1 MAMLTGRGDQT
12 MLKTLGLKPIPDD
25 RVVLTDARDL
35 DTDGKSRHV
44 CMQLIDTLIGSQ
56 SG

>member
-12 MLKTLGLKPIPDD
+12 MLKALSLKPIPDE

-44 CMQLIDTLIGSQ
+44 CMQLINTLTGN
-56 SG
+56 